1 MAIKTAR
8 VTIAGRG
15 PDFMHILLATL
26 MTLIMLLTTALARAE
41 EYQLGSMD
49 KLRIRVVE
57 WQTAEGSVRDWSTL
71 SGDYIVGPSG
81 NVSLPFI
88 GELVATGKTTAQ
100 IAETIG
106 EELQQKFGLSDRPD
120 ASVELAEFRPV
131 FVSGDVRTPGRYPY
145 DPGLTVLKALS
156 LAGGLRRAADDGMRV
171 ERDFI
176 NARGNYEV
184 YVTERDSLLAKL
196 ARLTAEAAGK
206 QQIEFPDELKQSAN
220 GQKLIADETAFMVA
234 RDKRLR
240 IQLGEIEDLKK
251 LLQGEIVS
259 LEKKI
264 VTQNRQMELAR
275 EELKGVDKLAD
286 RGLVANTRVLTT
298 ERLIAELEGKVLD
311 FETAALRAK
320 QDISKATQ
328 DATTLQ
334 NDREAE
340 IGQERQEAEAE
351 IAKLNF
357 KISMYKDLM
366 GEALAIA
373 PEAATVGNDAAAI
386 SFSIVRTI
394 DGKATE
400 TAADESTPVLPGD
413 VVKVGVAAGILAN

>member
-1 MAIKTAR
+1 
-8 VTIAGRG
+8 
-15 PDFMHILLATL
+15 
-26 MTLIMLLTTALARAE
+26 
-41 EYQLGSMD
+41 
-49 KLRIRVVE
+49 
-57 WQTAEGSVRDWSTL
+57 
-71 SGDYIVGPSG
+71 
-81 NVSLPFI
+81 
-88 GELVATGKTTAQ
+88 
-100 IAETIG
+100 
-106 EELQQKFGLSDRPD
+106 
-120 ASVELAEFRPV
+120 
-131 FVSGDVRTPGRYPY
+131 
-145 DPGLTVLKALS
+145 
-156 LAGGLRRAADDGMRV
+156 
-171 ERDFI
+171 
-176 NARGNYEV
+176 
-184 YVTERDSLLAKL
+184 
-196 ARLTAEAAGK
+196 
-206 QQIEFPDELKQSAN
+206 
-220 GQKLIADETAFMVA
+220 MVA

-240 IQLGEIEDLKK
+240 LQLGEIEDLKK

-275 EELKGVDKLAD
+275 EELKGVDKLAE

-340 IGQERQEAEAE
+340 IGQERQEAEVE
-351 IAKLNF
+351 IDKLNF
-357 KISMYKDLM
+357 RISMYKDLM

-413 VVKVGVAAGILAN
+413 VVKVGVAAGVVAN

>member
-8 VTIAGRG
+8 VTIAGRSA
-15 PDFMHILLATL
+15 DFMHILLATL
-26 MTLIMLLTTALARAE
+26 VTLIMLLTTVLARAE

-184 YVTERDSLLAKL
+184 VRHR
-196 ARLTAEAAGK
+196 ARQSFGQAGK
-206 QQIEFPDELKQSAN
+206 
-220 GQKLIADETAFMVA
+220 
-234 RDKRLR
+234 
-240 IQLGEIEDLKK
+240 
-251 LLQGEIVS
+251 
-259 LEKKI
+259 
-264 VTQNRQMELAR
+264 
-275 EELKGVDKLAD
+275 AD
-286 RGLVANTRVLTT
+286 RGSCRKAANR
-298 ERLIAELEGKVLD
+298 
-311 FETAALRAK
+311 
-320 QDISKATQ
+320 IS
-328 DATTLQ
+328 
-334 NDREAE
+334 R
-340 IGQERQEAEAE
+340 
-351 IAKLNF
+351 
-357 KISMYKDLM
+357 
-366 GEALAIA
+366 
-373 PEAATVGNDAAAI
+373 
-386 SFSIVRTI
+386 
-394 DGKATE
+394 
-400 TAADESTPVLPGD
+400 
-413 VVKVGVAAGILAN
+413 